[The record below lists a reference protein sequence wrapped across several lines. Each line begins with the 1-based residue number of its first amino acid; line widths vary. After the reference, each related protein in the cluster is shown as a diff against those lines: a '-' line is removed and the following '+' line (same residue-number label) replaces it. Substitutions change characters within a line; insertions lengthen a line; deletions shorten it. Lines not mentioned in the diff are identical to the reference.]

1 MANGMKMSYH
11 TKNDEQTNNRALSVC
26 STKRNM
32 NAHPKNQFLSAF
44 CERKYPFYHLQ
55 VHIDAQSGWSC
66 SCSCMVWCVLRWVIC
81 YALITMNSGKYL
93 LVYLSLLLIF
103 FCNACIVVSFRAHS
117 SLDASQYSMCWV
129 KCWAKPKHMSM
140 LSLTS
145 SHSFDLCS
153 AYISDS
159 NH

>member
-11 TKNDEQTNNRALSVC
+11 TKNDEHTNNRALSVC

-44 CERKYPFYHLQ
+44 CERKYPFYHSQ
-55 VHIDAQSGWSC
+55 VHIDAQIGWSW

-93 LVYLSLLLIF
+93 LVFLLLLLMIFFLQCVHCCVFSCSFKFGCISIQYVLSKVLSKTKAYVDAFSHPLSLIW
-103 FCNACIVVSFRAHS
+103 
-117 SLDASQYSMCWV
+117 SLF
-129 KCWAKPKHMSM
+129 
-140 LSLTS
+140 SL
-145 SHSFDLCS
+145 HFWF
-153 AYISDS
+153 
-159 NH
+159 